1 MFKKNLFHKKFT
13 KLVLSITKGIESF
26 FNLFKRKNF
35 VKTIYLD
42 PKKSTLDKKI
52 FIPLATIFIA
62 VIVYFV
68 LPSFY
73 NKNKV
78 IAQIENQILQQY
90 NFKVILD
97 KNIKY
102 GLFPKP
108 HFLSENTRIVHDSKI
123 IANSQNS
130 RFFISKSNFFLF
142 DKVKI
147 QNSIFTKT
155 DFEIDHSN
163 FKFFFNLLSNNTSDQ
178 NIDFIKSKFF
188 YLDKNDDVIFF
199 TDVKKLNYIFQE
211 NFLNK
216 IESKLEIFN
225 LPLNLKTKNDILKK
239 NIFTEID
246 FNSLKLKIKNNLD
259 YKKKDLQG
267 QLDLSL
273 INNDKTVNYI
283 IKNNNI
289 TFNTSNEKLK
299 GEINIKPFFLFSNL
313 NLYEI
318 EVKKYFKDNSILLN
332 LLKSEILNNKN
343 LNGKIKFDVKNLKD
357 LKHINAIN
365 FEIIFEEGMILI
377 TNLNFIF
384 KNSVI
389 FNLNDINLTLEN
401 NKLKFN
407 GDLNLHFKDIK
418 SFYSH
423 FQIKK
428 DHRKDIDKISSNFFF
443 NLDDGFVE
451 FDELRVSGVNKQI
464 LERYSNNF
472 NSERKNILNKI
483 IFRNAI
489 KEFFKKI
496 SGD

>member
-259 YKKKDLQG
+259 YKKKRLAR
-267 QLDLSL
+267 S
-273 INNDKTVNYI
+273 TR
-283 IKNNNI
+283 
-289 TFNTSNEKLK
+289 F
-299 GEINIKPFFLFSNL
+299 
-313 NLYEI
+313 
-318 EVKKYFKDNSILLN
+318 
-332 LLKSEILNNKN
+332 
-343 LNGKIKFDVKNLKD
+343 
-357 LKHINAIN
+357 
-365 FEIIFEEGMILI
+365 
-377 TNLNFIF
+377 
-384 KNSVI
+384 
-389 FNLNDINLTLEN
+389 
-401 NKLKFN
+401 
-407 GDLNLHFKDIK
+407 
-418 SFYSH
+418 
-423 FQIKK
+423 
-428 DHRKDIDKISSNFFF
+428 
-443 NLDDGFVE
+443 
-451 FDELRVSGVNKQI
+451 
-464 LERYSNNF
+464 
-472 NSERKNILNKI
+472 ILNKQ
-483 IFRNAI
+483 R
-489 KEFFKKI
+489 
-496 SGD
+496 